1 MRRTRGPAV
10 RRWASSNFHVG
21 RDRYVVAVM
30 GPGRA
35 GVVVPIQCSAG
46 RRASRSVPLPRSCS
60 VAAGATHGTCRR
72 WGNRQQVTVSH
83 SSTGRASRR
92 SIRTRIPSHHT
103 RSSVSSIPPPVS
115 FGGRRPI
122 ERGPADLLA
131 RSPVPVG
138 AGDYPA
144 PAAPGPCTIC
154 TSTCT
159 HEIDWSTARR
169 PFRVRLTI
177 PPAASAHVPGMSPR
191 IGVREPRSGRWWITD
206 GAPAAAPGEGRRPPA
221 PSPPPAPTVP
231 PGACR
236 VLSRRHRRWP
246 PMPQRSPAGRSPAD
260 TVCRCARTRSI
271 RPRRPRPRAPSRPP
285 RLPPRTRHTSGLSGP
300 ATR

>member
-177 PPAASAHVPGMSPR
+177 P
-191 IGVREPRSGRWWITD
+191 
-206 GAPAAAPGEGRRPPA
+206 
-221 PSPPPAPTVP
+221 
-231 PGACR
+231 
-236 VLSRRHRRWP
+236 RRHRLTYRACRRESVFGNRGQGGGGSP
-246 PMPQRSPAGRSPAD
+246 TVRRRRHQARAAAHRHRPHHQHPQCRPGHAGF
-260 TVCRCARTRSI
+260 
-271 RPRRPRPRAPSRPP
+271 
-285 RLPPRTRHTSGLSGP
+285 
-300 ATR
+300 